1 MRRFQFLGLASRLAI
16 VLVAL
21 SALAPRARAQDE
33 GPNSASDLA
42 NKLSNPV
49 ASLISVPFQNN
60 VDFGAGGAVHDVLNI
75 QPVIPFSISED
86 WNLITRNILPIT
98 GEDSDFSP
106 NGRSAFGLGDMTS
119 SFFFSPKAPTS
130 GGWIW
135 GAGPVALLPT
145 ATQDVLGAGKL
156 GLGLTAVVLKQQ
168 SGWTYGVLANQIWS
182 VAGPDGRMDVSAT
195 FLQPFLGYT
204 WKSGFSLTGNAE
216 SSFDWEHGGRPTIPL
231 NLVAAQVLKLG
242 DQPISIFAGGRV
254 YADRPHGG
262 PYWGLRM
269 GITLLFPQ

>member
-1 MRRFQFLGLASRLAI
+1 MRRFQFLGLAGRLA
-16 VLVAL
+16 VLLTAL
-21 SALAPRARAQDE
+21 SAGLPCASAQDE

-60 VDFGAGGAVHDVLNI
+60 VDFGPGGSARDVLNI
-75 QPVIPFSISED
+75 QPVVPFSISED

-106 NGRSAFGLGDMTS
+106 NGRSAFGLGDTTS

-130 GGWIW
+130 DGWIW
-135 GAGPVALLPT
+135 GVGPVALLPT
-145 ATQDVLGAGKL
+145 ATKDVLGTGKF
-156 GLGLTAVVLKQQ
+156 GLGLTAVLLKQQ
-168 SGWTYGVLANQIWS
+168 AGWTYGALVNQIWS
-182 VAGPDGRMDVSAT
+182 VAGPDGRPSVSSA

-216 SSFDWEHGGRPTIPL
+216 ST
-231 NLVAAQVLKLG
+231 
-242 DQPISIFAGGRV
+242 
-254 YADRPHGG
+254 
-262 PYWGLRM
+262 
-269 GITLLFPQ
+269 